1 MRSIQVQ
8 RTIPAS
14 PQAVWDVLA
23 DFPNIS
29 QWNSGV
35 KTSHATGPIEGVGA
49 MRHCDLA
56 PLGSLEEVV
65 SAWEERTKMT
75 VEIEASKLPLK
86 RGEVTFDLTS
96 DDDTA
101 TTVVV
106 TYNYTSKLPFLD
118 PILGKTMDKQLA
130 SGFDGFLEDLDKA
143 AISGANA

>member
-8 RTIPAS
+8 RTIPAP

-35 KTSHATGPIEGVGA
+35 KTSHATGPVEGVGA

-65 SAWEERTKMT
+65 SAWDELSKMT

-86 RGEVTFDLTS
+86 RGQVTFDFIS
-96 DDDTA
+96 ADE
-101 TTVVV
+101 TTTTIRA
-106 TYNYTSKLPFLD
+106 TYNYTSKFPFLD
-118 PILGKTMDKQLA
+118 PILGRALDKQLS
-130 SGFDGFLEDLDKA
+130 SGFDGFLKDLDIA
-143 AISGANA
+143 ATAGTSV

>member
-1 MRSIQVQ
+1 MRSITVQ

-35 KTSHATGPIEGVGA
+35 KTSHATGPVEGVGA
-49 MRHCDLA
+49 MRHCELA

-65 SAWEERTKMT
+65 SAWEERSKMT
-75 VEIEASKLPLK
+75 VEIEASRLPLK
-86 RGEVTFDLTS
+86 RGEVTFDFS
-96 DDDTA
+96 SEDDTA

-106 TYNYTSKLPFLD
+106 TYNYTSKFPLFDPFL
-118 PILGKTMDKQLA
+118 GRTMDKQLA
-130 SGFDGFLEDLDKA
+130 SGFDGFLADLDKA
-143 AISGANA
+143 ATAGATA